1 MAKIDLVSEVMRHN
15 DEEIIDF
22 LSTTVSSMRGDFIKA
37 SKAQRPELLYGL
49 STNLDIIYGVITALD
64 RRNKEHSLK

>member
-1 MAKIDLVSEVMRHN
+1 MEKIDLVAEVMRHN
-15 DEEIIDF
+15 DKEIIDF
-22 LSTTVSSMRGDFIKA
+22 LNSTVSTMRGDFIKA

-49 STNLDIIYGVITALD
+49 STNLDIVYGVISALD